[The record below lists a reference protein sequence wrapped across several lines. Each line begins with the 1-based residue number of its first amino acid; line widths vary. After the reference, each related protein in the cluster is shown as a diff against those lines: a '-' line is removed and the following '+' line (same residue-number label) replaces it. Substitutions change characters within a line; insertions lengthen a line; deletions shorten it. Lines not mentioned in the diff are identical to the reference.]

1 MKTPPF
7 VETVDL
13 SPLRARD
20 LLSYG
25 GLTEAVPAR
34 VVEMTVERIECDRRE
49 LARLRAANAHL
60 AKAAQEPGRRGL
72 RARLKTA
79 ETELAQARWALH
91 EAKAVGSTR
100 AVITDARFE
109 TDHNAVRFV
118 IAGRRTDLLLT
129 EEDVT
134 ILRDAL
140 DREDSAR
147 TAEIAS
153 LQADIARMTRAR
165 SEGETRL
172 AAEVVRLRAELQQ
185 TRPPDDGKTCICPR

>member
-34 VVEMTVERIECDRRE
+34 VVEMTVERIEADRRE
-49 LARLRAANAHL
+49 IARLRVANADL

-72 RARLKTA
+72 RARLKEA
-79 ETELAQARWALH
+79 ETELAQARRELVGVTALC
-91 EAKAVGSTR
+91 EAVARR
-100 AVITDARFE
+100 AAK
-109 TDHNAVRFV
+109 
-118 IAGRRTDLLLT
+118 
-129 EEDVT
+129 DVT
-134 ILRDAL
+134 
-140 DREDSAR
+140 AR
-147 TAEIAS
+147 TCDAHEREIAS